1 MTVNSRE
8 EILEILRMPDDQ
20 FRELIMPEAV
30 TIAEQMFHRT
40 LRVTSMMGYTNICK
54 NNCLYCGMRAG
65 NPGLPRYR
73 IPPEQ
78 VSAGFLKAADIGY
91 GRAFLIAGED
101 PLYGF
106 DNLLSIV
113 STLKR
118 RGMFI
123 SLACGEYEKSM
134 YRDLA
139 DAGVDEYVLKFEMS
153 DPVSF
158 NRLNPSTDFDKRMK
172 AIESIRELGM
182 KLASGNIVDWPGQT
196 VEEMAEDI
204 LLMKRLGIS
213 WAPIIPYLP
222 AMGTPLAK
230 EGGRGRL
237 MVLYKEIALLRLMMP
252 EVHITAQQPGED
264 LKKGL
269 ADPEGNLAA
278 VRAGA
283 DLLFFDLLPD
293 TQARNFRVID
303 DRNISGPEHV
313 FRLAKESGYAVDTGK
328 ELVQ

>member
-1 MTVNSRE
+1 MTINGRN
-8 EILEILRMPDDQ
+8 EILEILRMPEDG
-20 FRELIMPEAV
+20 FRETVIPEAKK
-30 TIAEQMFHRT
+30 TAERTLHRT
-40 LRVTSMMGYTNICK
+40 LRVTAMMGYTNICK

-65 NPGLPRYR
+65 NPSIPRYR
-73 IPPEQ
+73 TPPEQ
-78 VSAGFLKAADIGY
+78 VTERFLEAAGQGY

-113 STLKR
+113 RALKE
-118 RGMFI
+118 RGMYV
-123 SLACGEYEKSM
+123 SLACGEYEKNR
-134 YRDLA
+134 YEELA
-139 DAGVDEYVLKFEMS
+139 DAGTDEYVLKFEMS
-153 DPVSF
+153 DPESF
-158 NRLNPSTDFDKRMK
+158 NRLNPSTTFGKRMK
-172 AIESIRELGM
+172 AIETIRSLGM

-196 VEEMAEDI
+196 TEELAEDI
-204 LLMKRLGIS
+204 LLMKELGIS

-222 AMGTPLAK
+222 AAGTPLAQ

-237 MVLYKEIALLRLMMP
+237 SVLYREIALLRLMMP
-252 EVHITAQQPGED
+252 DVHITAQQPGED

-293 TQARNFRVID
+293 PQARNFRVID

-313 FRLAKESGYAVDTGK
+313 FRLAEDSGYAIDTGR
-328 ELVQ
+328 ELVL

>member
-1 MTVNSRE
+1 MTVNSRK
-8 EILEILRMPDDQ
+8 EILEILRMPDGRFAEQ
-20 FRELIMPEAV
+20 IMPEAEK
-30 TIAEQMFHRT
+30 TAERMFSRT

-65 NPGLPRYR
+65 NPSLQRYR
-73 IPPEQ
+73 IPPDQ
-78 VSAGFLKAADIGY
+78 VTAAFLKAADLGY

-113 STLKR
+113 SALKA
-118 RGMFI
+118 RGMYI
-123 SLACGEYEKSM
+123 SLACGEYGKDRFEA
-134 YRDLA
+134 LA

-153 DPVSF
+153 DPDSF
-158 NRLNPSTDFDKRMK
+158 NRLNPSTDFSKRMK
-172 AIESIRELGM
+172 AIETVRELGM
-182 KLASGNIVDWPGQT
+182 RLASGNIVDWPGQT
-196 VEEMAEDI
+196 DEELADDI

-222 AMGTPLAK
+222 AAGTPLAQ

-237 MVLYKEIALLRLMMP
+237 TVLYKEIALLRLMMP
-252 EVHITAQQPGED
+252 EVHITAQQPGTD
-264 LKKGL
+264 LRKGL

-278 VRAGA
+278 VKAGA

-293 TQARNFRVID
+293 AQARNFRVID

-313 FRLAKESGYAVDTGK
+313 FRLAEESGYAVDTGK
-328 ELVQ
+328 ELVK